1 MISFLRER
9 LQGIVAF
16 SFLGIVALTFAFLGL
31 PTFTQNFNTNDYAQ
45 IGKYSISQSEYFRT
59 KAQVEQNLRN
69 QFGEG
74 LNFSDP
80 AIIDIVS
87 NLTNNSIIEKYT
99 LINLVDDIDIKVPA
113 KYVETELSKLEAFQ
127 VDGKFN
133 QDLFKNYLINFNLS
147 KEDLMEDFES
157 DLKLN
162 LAVSLLDA
170 TSTSFN
176 KSVSQYLELL
186 TERRSVT
193 FVELNS
199 DSVTKKI
206 ELTDEA
212 LQNYYNANVESYAI
226 PEARSY
232 LLLDLNK
239 TKMDLGATDEEL
251 NEAYELF
258 LENLP
263 APEKRVSHVMV
274 IKDNYENEEDYTDK
288 VTLITNL
295 VNTSTLDFSQ
305 IVEDYSDD
313 LGTRETSGDLG
324 FTNGEVF
331 PSEFEQIIRDLDLN
345 EISAPINFE
354 NNTHFLKITELK
366 GADAISFEDK
376 KQELTNELEQISFE
390 DRVAQISSNITFS
403 DFSYDEVFAFAESNN
418 LELTDVKQV
427 QIDELPF
434 SFENSNTVI
443 GTAINSWSSP
453 LEVSFD
459 NYSFVYVYE
468 VKDKTYESFNDVKIS
483 VQDELTN
490 EMKSEYLNEIFAS
503 TEALQLDEQYLGESF
518 DVDNFKV
525 ESFKGI
531 NRSTSLLSSDI
542 VDKVFNN
549 SEIGVV
555 QKEITTNGL
564 LIYLVDER
572 IKGDPSGVSEEDK
585 QAILEESKRT
595 NLQLA
600 FNELRSK
607 YGFDEKISI
616 SNQFA
621 NQNL

>member
-170 TSTSFN
+170 TSSSFD

-274 IKDNYENEEDYTDK
+274 VKDNYENEEDYTDK

-295 VNTSTLDFSQ
+295 VNTST
-305 IVEDYSDD
+305 
-313 LGTRETSGDLG
+313 
-324 FTNGEVF
+324 
-331 PSEFEQIIRDLDLN
+331 
-345 EISAPINFE
+345 
-354 NNTHFLKITELK
+354 
-366 GADAISFEDK
+366 
-376 KQELTNELEQISFE
+376 
-390 DRVAQISSNITFS
+390 
-403 DFSYDEVFAFAESNN
+403 
-418 LELTDVKQV
+418 
-427 QIDELPF
+427 
-434 SFENSNTVI
+434 
-443 GTAINSWSSP
+443 
-453 LEVSFD
+453 
-459 NYSFVYVYE
+459 
-468 VKDKTYESFNDVKIS
+468 
-483 VQDELTN
+483 
-490 EMKSEYLNEIFAS
+490 
-503 TEALQLDEQYLGESF
+503 
-518 DVDNFKV
+518 
-525 ESFKGI
+525 
-531 NRSTSLLSSDI
+531 
-542 VDKVFNN
+542 
-549 SEIGVV
+549 
-555 QKEITTNGL
+555 
-564 LIYLVDER
+564 
-572 IKGDPSGVSEEDK
+572 
-585 QAILEESKRT
+585 
-595 NLQLA
+595 
-600 FNELRSK
+600 
-607 YGFDEKISI
+607 
-616 SNQFA
+616 
-621 NQNL
+621 